1 MDFSWAVADGALQPT
16 TKFCAGWLGFVDDQ
30 SVDVVGM
37 WVVDTM
43 EVGDLL
49 MRTPLSGGVGLV
61 VGDPPSDVVVVEFAR
76 EGDSLVLC

>member
-1 MDFSWAVADGALQPT
+1 
-16 TKFCAGWLGFVDDQ
+16 
-30 SVDVVGM
+30 VDVVGL

-49 MRTPLSGGVGLV
+49 MCMPLSGEIGLV
-61 VGDPPSDVVVVEFAR
+61 VGDLPSDVVVVEFTR